1 MTIHEKHIIFSGV
14 GNLHCDHNNGTEK
27 AGEID
32 WIGYQNYSILVALSM
47 QLVRSTTIATFRN
60 LGRRGKL

>member
-1 MTIHEKHIIFSGV
+1 M
-14 GNLHCDHNNGTEK
+14 NGTEK
-27 AGEID
+27 AGGID
-32 WIGYQNYSILVALSM
+32 IGYQNDSILVALSM